1 MDYSTILCWAR
12 ANQDVIQL
20 LSTVV
25 VAIATGIIARLTG
38 KYTRWTIR
46 LVEETQLLR
55 KAQTAPHISLY
66 LEWSSLETFIA
77 YLIVRNDG
85 FRQARDLSFE
95 ADPDFHVRPN
105 LKLSGYMFMQ
115 GLPALQPNE
124 PRYLSLDTSEW
135 FKMKMKTPDK
145 AVPPHTKI
153 TVMYKDIEGK
163 SYMEV
168 FSLDLKAFDE
178 SKVSGMPPSHID
190 SITTSLKDIS
200 ESLTSIDN
208 KVSGKD
214 QS

>member
-1 MDYSTILCWAR
+1 MLD
-12 ANQDVIQL
+12 
-20 LSTVV
+20 STVV
-25 VAIATGIIARLTG
+25 VAIATVVIAVLTW
-38 KYTRWTIR
+38 KYTSWTRR

-55 KAQTAPHISLY
+55 RAQTAPHISLY

-95 ADPDFHVRPN
+95 ADPDFHISPN
-105 LKLSGYMFMQ
+105 RKLSGYMFMQ

-124 PRYLSLDTSEW
+124 SRYLSLDTSEW

-145 AVPPHTKI
+145 AVPPHTEI
-153 TVMYKDIEGK
+153 TVLYKDVEGK
-163 SYMEV
+163 SYTEV

-178 SKVSGMPPSHID
+178 SKVSGMPPSHVD
-190 SITTSLKDIS
+190 SITKSLNDIS
-200 ESLTSIDN
+200 ASLTSIDS
-208 KVSGKD
+208 KVSGRD